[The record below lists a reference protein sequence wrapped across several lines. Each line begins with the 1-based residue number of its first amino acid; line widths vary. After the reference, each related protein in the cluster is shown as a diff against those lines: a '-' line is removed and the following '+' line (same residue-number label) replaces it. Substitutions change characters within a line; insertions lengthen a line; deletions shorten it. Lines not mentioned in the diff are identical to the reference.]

1 MSKSV
6 NFWDIKEWSIMRCP
20 KTGLLNN
27 FFFDDWVPARGLK
40 FEKRPYFC
48 NFYDFSKYIDTYIL
62 IKFISIYIPLV
73 VICLSRYVRLYLR
86 FAKIF
91 D

>member
-1 MSKSV
+1 MVANEMPKDRLLKK
-6 NFWDIKEWSIMRCP
+6 NFRR
-20 KTGLLNN
+20 LR
-27 FFFDDWVPARGLK
+27 VPARGLK

-62 IKFISIYIPLV
+62 IKFISIYVPLV
-73 VICLSRYVRLYLR
+73 VISVYLGMS
-86 FAKIF
+86 